1 MNIFKT
7 TINEQQ
13 QKHLLPQQQH
23 VLIKNSP
30 MFLQTINNSFTE
42 TKQLEQ
48 QQQFVC
54 SLGVHVSIWPSCL
67 LLGEAFINVAFISVV
82 MLVCFCLFFL
92 IKFN

>member
-7 TINEQQ
+7 TINEQQQ

-30 MFLQTINNSFTE
+30 MFLQTLNNSFTE
-42 TKQLEQ
+42 TKQLEQQ

-67 LLGEAFINVAFISVV
+67 LLSEAFINVAFISVV
-82 MLVCFCLFFL
+82 MLVCFCLFL
-92 IKFN
+92 